1 MLGLRGF
8 MSRRRLG
15 TLAAVLA
22 VVGPGIITANV
33 DNDAGG
39 IATYS
44 LAGGNF
50 GYSLLWSLI
59 PVGVFLF
66 VVQEMSARLG
76 AASGKGLADLIRERF
91 GLPIAFWVLVGIGL
105 TNLANTMSEFAGV
118 ASAAEIFGLSR
129 YVAVPLAAIFVW
141 VIVIKGTYSSVEK
154 AFLVACL
161 FYVAYP
167 ISGFLAKPDWGE
179 VFRAAVVPQWSFSG
193 AYVMMLIGIVGT
205 TIAPWMQFY
214 QQAAVVDKGITAK
227 DYRWTRLDVL
237 VGCIGALV
245 VVFFIVV
252 TCAATIH
259 KAGLR
264 VETVEDAAQALRPL
278 AGPYCASLF
287 AFGLLNASLFAASIL
302 PLATAYQ
309 IAEGIGWERGLD
321 RKFHE
326 APEFYIIYTL
336 LIVLGAGLILIP
348 GAPLLQIMYLS
359 QVLNGLLLPVVLVVM
374 LILIND
380 RRIVGQHTNS
390 RLYNWLAWVCVVLV
404 SALALYL
411 GVSSLFGWA

>member
-1 MLGLRGF
+1 
-8 MSRRRLG
+8 
-15 TLAAVLA
+15 
-22 VVGPGIITANV
+22 
-33 DNDAGG
+33 
-39 IATYS
+39 
-44 LAGGNF
+44 
-50 GYSLLWSLI
+50 
-59 PVGVFLF
+59 
-66 VVQEMSARLG
+66 
-76 AASGKGLADLIRERF
+76 
-91 GLPIAFWVLVGIGL
+91 
-105 TNLANTMSEFAGV
+105 
-118 ASAAEIFGLSR
+118 
-129 YVAVPLAAIFVW
+129 
-141 VIVIKGTYSSVEK
+141 
-154 AFLVACL
+154 
-161 FYVAYP
+161 
-167 ISGFLAKPDWGE
+167 
-179 VFRAAVVPQWSFSG
+179 
-193 AYVMMLIGIVGT
+193 
-205 TIAPWMQFY
+205 
-214 QQAAVVDKGITAK
+214 
-227 DYRWTRLDVL
+227 
-237 VGCIGALV
+237 
-245 VVFFIVV
+245 
-252 TCAATIH
+252 
-259 KAGLR
+259 